1 VGNKILV
8 SVFDSERT
16 AFEGLT
22 ALKDLHRDGDVTLYA
37 STVIAKDASGTV
49 SVRQAADRG
58 PIGTLVGI
66 VTGGLVGLLG
76 GPAGVAV
83 GAYVGGFG
91 GLMYDL
97 FKAGVSMD
105 FVDEVSASLI
115 PGTAAVVADID
126 EMWVTPIDTRLGALG
141 GTTFRRLPGEVIDT
155 ELIRETDAARAE
167 LEQLRAE
174 LAATTGEAKA
184 KVEASIEAQRRKL
197 EALDERLGKAI
208 DQQEAEFRRGSPRC
222 GAAGQGA
229 RASGTDRHP
238 HGRAEGVARGA
249 QGEAPRPAGS
259 RRSPSRPR
267 ARRSC
272 PDRGERRGPPVLEP
286 PVAPPFIR
294 DGASHPHGA
303 AAKSAADGLPDQ
315 AGRIDRIV

>member
-1 VGNKILV
+1 MGNKILV

-22 ALKDLHRDGDVTLYA
+22 ALKDLHGDGDITLYA

-141 GTTFRRLPGEVIDT
+141 GTTFRRLPGEVVDT
-155 ELIRETDAARAE
+155 ELIRETDAARME

-174 LAATTGEAKA
+174 LRETSGAAKA

-197 EALDERLGKAI
+197 EALDERIGKAI
-208 DQQEAEFRRGSPRC
+208 DQQDAEF
-222 GAAGQGA
+222 QA
-229 RASGTDRHP
+229 RLATLREQQAKARESQRQQIDARKDELKASH
-238 HGRAEGVARGA
+238 EARKA
-249 QGEAPRPAGS
+249 KLEE
-259 RRSPSRPR
+259 
-267 ARRSC
+267 ARR
-272 PDRGERRGPPVLEP
+272 L
-286 PVAPPFIR
+286 
-294 DGASHPHGA
+294 
-303 AAKSAADGLPDQ
+303 AKQSIEATREALVP
-315 AGRIDRIV
+315 

>member
-22 ALKDLHRDGDVTLYA
+22 ALKDLHRDGDITLYA
-37 STVIAKDASGTV
+37 STVIAKDTSGTV
-49 SVRQAADRG
+49 SVREAADRG
-58 PIGTLVGI
+58 PNGTLVGI

-126 EMWVTPIDTRLGALG
+126 ETWVTPIDTRLGLLG
-141 GTTFRRLPGEVIDT
+141 GTTFRRLPGEVVDT

-167 LEQLRAE
+167 LEQLRTE
-174 LAATTGEAKA
+174 LRETAGEAKA
-184 KVEASIEAQRRKL
+184 NVERAVDAQRRKL
-197 EALDERLGKAI
+197 EALDERIGKTI
-208 DQQEAEFRRGSPRC
+208 DQQNAEF
-222 GAAGQGA
+222 QA
-229 RASGTDRHP
+229 RLSTLREQRAKARDSQRQQIDARMDELQASH
-238 HGRAEGVARGA
+238 EARTA
-249 QGEAPRPAGS
+249 KLEE
-259 RRSPSRPR
+259 
-267 ARRSC
+267 ARRLAKQSI
-272 PDRGERRGPPVLEP
+272 
-286 PVAPPFIR
+286 VATREALVP
-294 DGASHPHGA
+294 
-303 AAKSAADGLPDQ
+303 
-315 AGRIDRIV
+315 